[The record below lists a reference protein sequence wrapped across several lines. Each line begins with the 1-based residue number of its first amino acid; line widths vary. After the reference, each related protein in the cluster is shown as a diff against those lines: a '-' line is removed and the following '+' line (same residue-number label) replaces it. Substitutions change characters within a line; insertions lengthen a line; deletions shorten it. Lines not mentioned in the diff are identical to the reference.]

1 MKKYIILLSLFT
13 VLGCE
18 SPRNIIDNFT
28 LGIASDLMD
37 YTVGIQVF
45 DVADSSKT
53 ISNIEIEILGNLQ
66 NRIYDVNGRTSIDFF
81 ENTTA
86 LGLHKSEN
94 PIDEQDVKRV
104 GFILKAPGYVDYR
117 SEIDF
122 VFDEFQQSL
131 SIPML
136 SLDSPPQGVS
146 FSESTYALSGG
157 VTTQPISFT
166 MPTSDS
172 ISVGLNIDIPAGIE
186 FISANGDTLSG
197 SDLSLEIGQFD
208 PSNEAATTI
217 FPGGFS
223 QDSVI
228 SEDGTPESGEFFTAG
243 FAALDMYVDGQ
254 EVKNFSQPI
263 LVTIDLADSAFNPT
277 TNALVQVGDSMPVWS
292 YDEVDGTWVY
302 ETTGIVSQGVD
313 GLELSYYTTHLSW
326 WNLDFWYNRCCTYCG
341 GVSINMPNDASGWY
355 RMKVKYS
362 NSNSYR
368 KYVNEYLYPGKVIRF
383 YRSAGYNWDFLFET
397 SDGTPIGSTLNKNI
411 CSGTIHPV
419 NLNPPVPLNLTLD
432 VEGFCPNDAT
442 RSFRPSFYV
451 YYKPISRSY
460 YSYLTYCYQGTA
472 STNRLSDG
480 ATYDFKV
487 YFYDYAFGNG
497 WQVHEERRT
506 IDAAQQTAFN
516 FLIDVS
522 PYGLCD

>member
-1 MKKYIILLSLFT
+1 KTNPIMKKYIILLSLFT

-53 ISNIEIEILGNLQ
+53 ISNLEIEILGNLQ

-94 PIDEQDVKRV
+94 PIDEQDIKPV

-117 SEIDF
+117 GEIAF

-131 SIPML
+131 TIPML
-136 SLDSPPQGVS
+136 SLDSPPNGVS

-157 VTTQPISFT
+157 VTTQPISFA

-228 SEDGTPESGEFFTAG
+228 SEDGTSESGEFFTAG

-254 EVKNFSQPI
+254 EVKN
-263 LVTIDLADSAFNPT
+263 
-277 TNALVQVGDSMPVWS
+277 
-292 YDEVDGTWVY
+292 
-302 ETTGIVSQGVD
+302 
-313 GLELSYYTTHLSW
+313 
-326 WNLDFWYNRCCTYCG
+326 
-341 GVSINMPNDASGWY
+341 
-355 RMKVKYS
+355 
-362 NSNSYR
+362 
-368 KYVNEYLYPGKVIRF
+368 
-383 YRSAGYNWDFLFET
+383 
-397 SDGTPIGSTLNKNI
+397 
-411 CSGTIHPV
+411 
-419 NLNPPVPLNLTLD
+419 
-432 VEGFCPNDAT
+432 
-442 RSFRPSFYV
+442 
-451 YYKPISRSY
+451 
-460 YSYLTYCYQGTA
+460 
-472 STNRLSDG
+472 
-480 ATYDFKV
+480 
-487 YFYDYAFGNG
+487 
-497 WQVHEERRT
+497 
-506 IDAAQQTAFN
+506 
-516 FLIDVS
+516 
-522 PYGLCD
+522 